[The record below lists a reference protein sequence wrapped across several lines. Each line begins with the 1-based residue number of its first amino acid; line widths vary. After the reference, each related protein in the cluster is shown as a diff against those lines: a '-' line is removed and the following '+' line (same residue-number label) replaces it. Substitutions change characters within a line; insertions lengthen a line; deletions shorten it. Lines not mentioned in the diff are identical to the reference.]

1 MCQLLGMNCNVP
13 TDICFSF
20 TGFQARGGLTD
31 HHTDGW
37 GISFFEGKGVRQFLD
52 PNPSAHSP
60 VADFVRTY
68 PIKSK
73 NVIAHI
79 RKATQG
85 EIKLENTHPF
95 VREMWGQYWS
105 FAHNG
110 DLKNFSPSLTGRFRP
125 VGNTDSEKAFCY
137 LLQELQN
144 TFGEIIP
151 SMKDLGEKLH
161 ALTLELAQFGTF
173 NYLLSNGEFMMA
185 HCSTKLS
192 SIVRKA
198 PFTVAHLKDQDVAVD
213 FSSVTTE
220 IDRVA
225 VIATNPL
232 TENESWTV
240 HEPGT
245 LLMFVEG
252 MIERQFKT
260 TPGPAAYCP
269 SN

>member
-37 GISFFEGKGVRQFLD
+37 GIAFFEGKGVRQFLD
-52 PNPSAHSP
+52 PNPSAQSP

-85 EIKLENTHPF
+85 EVKLENTHPF

-110 DLKNFSPSLTGRFRP
+110 DLKNFSPNLDGRFRP
-125 VGNTDSEKAFCY
+125 VGNTDSENAFCY
-137 LLQELQN
+137 ILQELQKF
-144 TFGEIIP
+144 FGEEVP
-151 SMKDLGEKLH
+151 SMKDLALKLH
-161 ALTLELAQFGTF
+161 SLTLELATFGIF

-185 HCSTKLS
+185 HCSTKLA

-198 PFTVAHLKDQDVAVD
+198 PFATAHLKDQDVAVD
-213 FSSVTTE
+213 FSSVTTAK
-220 IDRVA
+220 DRVA

-232 TENESWTV
+232 TENETWIV
-240 HEPGT
+240 HTPGT

-252 MIERQFKT
+252 EVAQTYKT
-260 TPGPAAYCP
+260 IPGIID
-269 SN
+269 SK

>member
-37 GISFFEGKGVRQFLD
+37 GICFFEGKGVRQFLD
-52 PNPSAHSP
+52 PNASAHSP
-60 VADFVRTY
+60 VADFIRSY

-85 EIKLENTHPF
+85 ETKLENTHPF
-95 VREMWGQYWS
+95 VRELWGQYWS

-110 DLKNFSPSLTGRFRP
+110 DLKNFDPKFTKNVRP
-125 VGNTDSEKAFCY
+125 VGNTDSEKAFCFII
-137 LLQELQN
+137 QELEKE
-144 TFGEIIP
+144 FGTIP
-151 SMKDLGEKLH
+151 PSLERLSNKLH
-161 ALTLELAQFGTF
+161 ELTLNLAQYGIF
-173 NYLLSNGEFMMA
+173 NFLLSNGEFMAA
-185 HCSTKLS
+185 HCSTKLA
-192 SIVRKA
+192 SIVRQA
-198 PFTVAHLKDQDVAVD
+198 PFKEAHLKDQDLKID
-213 FSSVTTE
+213 FSAVTTQK
-220 IDRVA
+220 DRVA

-232 TENESWTV
+232 TENESWIV

-245 LLMFVEG
+245 LLILVDGE
-252 MIERQFKT
+252 ITSTFKT
-260 TPGPAAYCP
+260 IAGPTGPCP